1 MLTSPS
7 PRAVREISRSSILA
21 ERGPQTHNSS
31 GWPRMRTRW
40 ESRSLLTIL
49 LIAPLA
55 LAAASGANAQQFSP
69 TTPGSPITTTVPIAP
84 GASATVVGNTEIGE
98 SSPAWRRRHI
108 DMSSGNLTINTESG
122 LSPPGPGPISI
133 TSNVHRVRGGN
144 QLPLRSDDCKHQ
156 LRPAWRRH
164 NRQRWYSPGC
174 RGCECYAHGE

>member
-55 LAAASGANAQQFSP
+55 LAAASGANAQQFGP

-84 GASATVVGNTEIGE
+84 GASATVVGNTEIAA
-98 SSPAWRRRHI
+98 PAGGGDAI
-108 DMSSGNLTINTESG
+108 DMSSGNLTINTKSG

-133 TSNVHRVRGGN
+133 TSTTGSGVVINFPSAPTTVSIN
-144 QLPLRSDDCKHQ
+144 
-156 LRPAWRRH
+156 
-164 NRQRWYSPGC
+164 
-174 RGCECYAHGE
+174 